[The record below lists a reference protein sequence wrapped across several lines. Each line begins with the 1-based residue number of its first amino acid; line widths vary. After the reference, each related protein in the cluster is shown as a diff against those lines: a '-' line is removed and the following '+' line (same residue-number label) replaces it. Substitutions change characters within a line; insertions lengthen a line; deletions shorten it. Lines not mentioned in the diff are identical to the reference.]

1 MTDTDD
7 KILEILKLSGV
18 PPRDYDIARP
28 NLEELEDEQL
38 DRELAL
44 LRAREEKF
52 ALWRKSRGVP
62 GQKQETVSSASIVGA
77 ESREGSFEFLA
88 RELEGSNVS
97 LKKELEDVAQAIL
110 MLSQR
115 RTGVLVPQRFEILS
129 RLIFDTR
136 EWVAEK
142 IRGASYSSRDATLDV
157 FVRERIMSAVR
168 SSNTAASYLAEDLIR
183 EIAALLKHPP
193 LQADVPMITRTGMIE
208 AMARVANVITH
219 YKPDLIVAGKEEG
232 HSVARALAFDLRMS
246 ELPILIFSGHHDTA
260 LSWTPPEQPVATP
273 RTIAVIGSLGF
284 SGRTMYRVTQ
294 EMRERYGTERVYN
307 VVLVATQNAVAEIA
321 PVGRL
326 VYHQLT
332 AASPPKLREFNPV
345 VGIKIGP
352 VGYMVQ
358 SKDEN
363 SSITFDELKISRRE
377 LERIFP
383 PEPPPWRPV
392 G

>member
-1 MTDTDD
+1 
-7 KILEILKLSGV
+7 
-18 PPRDYDIARP
+18 
-28 NLEELEDEQL
+28 
-38 DRELAL
+38 
-44 LRAREEKF
+44 
-52 ALWRKSRGVP
+52 
-62 GQKQETVSSASIVGA
+62 
-77 ESREGSFEFLA
+77 
-88 RELEGSNVS
+88 
-97 LKKELEDVAQAIL
+97 
-110 MLSQR
+110 
-115 RTGVLVPQRFEILS
+115 
-129 RLIFDTR
+129 
-136 EWVAEK
+136 
-142 IRGASYSSRDATLDV
+142 
-157 FVRERIMSAVR
+157 
-168 SSNTAASYLAEDLIR
+168 
-183 EIAALLKHPP
+183 
-193 LQADVPMITRTGMIE
+193 
-208 AMARVANVITH
+208 
-219 YKPDLIVAGKEEG
+219 
-232 HSVARALAFDLRMS
+232 
-246 ELPILIFSGHHDTA
+246 
-260 LSWTPPEQPVATP
+260 
-273 RTIAVIGSLGF
+273 
-284 SGRTMYRVTQ
+284 MYRVTQ